1 MKRILKFLIFL
12 LIGVLLITG
21 GIRLI
26 KKRKS
31 ELSNLPAPQEPVY
44 VVKGTFVKQG
54 VVEETVSY
62 LGKVVPEN
70 EIYISTKFSGRVKKI
85 LVSEGDRVKKGQLIA
100 QIDGIPVKT
109 AVENLKAEEKIL
121 KSQLRSLEA
130 QLEAAQSD
138 YQFAKTNFER
148 DRRLFKGKAISEIQF
163 LKSKTLLDSAKA
175 KVEALKSNIFSTK
188 DRISSLQRQ
197 IEEKEN
203 DLTYLEIHSCC
214 DGIVDR
220 VFVKEGNLA
229 IPGKPLLKIQSLD
242 KKVLLS
248 FPIKYSGTIK
258 RPAVAYIKINGK
270 TEKFH
275 ISKIYPSADNNS
287 LAVAEIKLKRAD
299 LITNSFVNV
308 KLITKV
314 VKGLVVP
321 KLSVLHLS
329 NGTFILTNKEG
340 RFIKIPVKV
349 IAEDEKNAVVKGNIK
364 EGTPVAVA
372 MENKLRLLAS
382 GKKGKI
388 LLEGKNR

>member
-62 LGKVVPEN
+62 SGKVVPEN

-85 LVSEGDRVKKGQLIA
+85 LVSEGDRIKKGQLIA
-100 QIDGIPVKT
+100 QIDSIPVKT

-188 DRISSLQRQ
+188 ERISSLQRQ

-258 RPAVAYIKINGK
+258 RAAVAYITINGK

-349 IAEDEKNAVVKGNIK
+349 IAEDEKNAVIKGNIK

-372 MENKLRLLAS
+372 VENKLRLLAS